1 MLTKRG
7 DCDVQKDLVTTHI
20 SETEQQL
27 LETLDNI
34 KVVHQAYDGNVFID
48 KDEQIILNN
57 Y

>member
-7 DCDVQKDLVTTHI
+7 DCEVQKDLVTTHI

-34 KVVHQAYDGNVFID
+34 KVAH
-48 KDEQIILNN
+48 
-57 Y
+57 

>member
-7 DCDVQKDLVTTHI
+7 DCEVQKDLVTTHI

-34 KVVHQAYDGNVFID
+34 KVVRQAYDGNVFIG